1 MARRLALVTGGS
13 RGIGRAIALTL
24 GKNGCDIAVN
34 YNASAEAAE
43 ALCEE
48 LAALGARASAFKA
61 DVSDRTQ
68 VEALFKA
75 VEAGMGP
82 VEILV
87 NNAGITRDNLL
98 MRMRYEEWDAVLAAN
113 LSSAFYCTKEAIRG
127 MAKARWG
134 RIVSIA
140 SVVGLVGNAGQANYS
155 ASKAG
160 LIGFSKSVA
169 REYAARGVT
178 VNVVAPGFIGT
189 DMTGVLKEQVKE
201 AILGQIPLGRMG
213 SPEDV
218 ARAVAFFASEESS
231 YVTGQVLAVDGG
243 MTMC

>member
-43 ALCEE
+43 ALCGE
-48 LAALGARASAFKA
+48 LAALGARASAFRA

-218 ARAVAFFASEESS
+218 ARTVAFFASEESS